1 MNQHRMAMWAS
12 VCVNQCSENKE
23 FKAIARELGGRKKQT
38 PNSEHKLIH
47 SSHMTV
53 LQICIDSV
61 TEVCKDAS
69 NSERVGVLYLHI
81 FS

>member
-1 MNQHRMAMWAS
+1 M
-12 VCVNQCSENKE
+12 NQCSENKE

-38 PNSEHKLIH
+38 PNSEHNLIH

-53 LQICIDSV
+53 LQKCIVSV

-69 NSERVGVLYLHI
+69 DFEREGVLYLHI